1 MLSVVLNYTSYS
13 RNNGRLGGAISII
26 NITTFKLKM
35 LEMKFVQNRGSFGGA
50 MYASNV
56 KDVILERGVFIHN
69 TARHGGALY
78 LQSVDSVAM
87 DNCNFQYNIA
97 NTSGGALWVR
107 PRYFEITTFKLS
119 DRIFSFNRGLV
130 FGGGIRL
137 GRTKLSA
144 SSCNF
149 FGHFALV
156 GGVIFSAE
164 SALFLNNYSSYNNS
178 ATGSGGSI
186 AAINSFIRFTG
197 NSYFDRDS
205 AVRGGAIYIQ
215 DTINDCSSTYC
226 SISWH
231 KNASINFR
239 NTFAR
244 KNGSMIYGGM
254 MDRCHKIQKGNS
266 LSSLSFNNMPY
277 DINSNGITS
286 NPLRICQCENNTIN
300 CELRSDNRIV
310 TPGKTFYIQVTCL
323 DQMKQTIPCVVRGE
337 YQNEAVHLGQGQSLR
352 YPNGCTILPFS
363 AYSADAR
370 TSVLKLTGGI
380 CNSEDLNDL
389 EGVLNFNVVINACP
403 TGFEIV
409 KLQCQCDQRLKV
421 LFKTV
426 LRCDI
431 ESNTIIIDQGW
442 ISYDGRY
449 LKASTVCPLSYC
461 LQENKSISLQNADK
475 QCNHNRSGVLCGQCI
490 SNLSVTLGSWQCSD
504 CSNQSR
510 YNFIWLVVSI
520 ALAGVA
526 LIVFLFLTKMTVS
539 SGTLNGL
546 IFYANVISFS
556 GLLDGQGNSI
566 HPIFRTTLSWINL
579 DSGIQVCFYHGMDVY
594 QKTWLQ
600 FIFPFYILLLVIA
613 IIILCHY
620 SPKIMK
626 LLGMRNIEILATLF
640 LLSYTKLLK
649 TISVV
654 FSAINIS
661 VGDSNDTSDPLT
673 LQRVWVY
680 DGNIDYLSDKH
691 LPLFIAALLIL
702 LFVFLPFTLLL
713 VFGQYLIYLPNRKGL
728 QWIHSTVVFSILDAY
743 HAPYTRY
750 HRYWTGLGLMVRCCL
765 FTIFST
771 SYDIQKNLFWLNLSL
786 IILLCYRQMFCSKI
800 YRHNFC
806 DILELYY
813 LMNAAALSAIL
824 WYSDSKYAF
833 TVSVVLALMGFFITV
848 IYHVSLIVKETRIIR
863 KLMQHILIFF
873 IKIHPRSSN
882 AANVGIAAINP
893 SNSSTRVELRETLL
907 EN

>member
-352 YPNGCTILPFS
+352 YTNGCTILSFS
-363 AYSADAR
+363 AYSNDAR

-380 CNSEDLNDL
+380 CNSEDL
-389 EGVLNFNVVINACP
+389 
-403 TGFEIV
+403 
-409 KLQCQCDQRLKV
+409 
-421 LFKTV
+421 
-426 LRCDI
+426 
-431 ESNTIIIDQGW
+431 
-442 ISYDGRY
+442 
-449 LKASTVCPLSYC
+449 
-461 LQENKSISLQNADK
+461 
-475 QCNHNRSGVLCGQCI
+475 
-490 SNLSVTLGSWQCSD
+490 
-504 CSNQSR
+504 
-510 YNFIWLVVSI
+510 
-520 ALAGVA
+520 
-526 LIVFLFLTKMTVS
+526 MT
-539 SGTLNGL
+539 
-546 IFYANVISFS
+546 
-556 GLLDGQGNSI
+556 
-566 HPIFRTTLSWINL
+566 
-579 DSGIQVCFYHGMDVY
+579 
-594 QKTWLQ
+594 
-600 FIFPFYILLLVIA
+600 
-613 IIILCHY
+613 
-620 SPKIMK
+620 
-626 LLGMRNIEILATLF
+626 
-640 LLSYTKLLK
+640 
-649 TISVV
+649 
-654 FSAINIS
+654 
-661 VGDSNDTSDPLT
+661 
-673 LQRVWVY
+673 
-680 DGNIDYLSDKH
+680 
-691 LPLFIAALLIL
+691 
-702 LFVFLPFTLLL
+702 
-713 VFGQYLIYLPNRKGL
+713 
-728 QWIHSTVVFSILDAY
+728 
-743 HAPYTRY
+743 
-750 HRYWTGLGLMVRCCL
+750 
-765 FTIFST
+765 
-771 SYDIQKNLFWLNLSL
+771 
-786 IILLCYRQMFCSKI
+786 
-800 YRHNFC
+800 
-806 DILELYY
+806 
-813 LMNAAALSAIL
+813 
-824 WYSDSKYAF
+824 
-833 TVSVVLALMGFFITV
+833 
-848 IYHVSLIVKETRIIR
+848 
-863 KLMQHILIFF
+863 
-873 IKIHPRSSN
+873 
-882 AANVGIAAINP
+882 
-893 SNSSTRVELRETLL
+893 
-907 EN
+907 